1 MFHIKEKMA
10 AHRRAMMIMPL
21 NKDLC
26 LDSFTR
32 RFYFGTIDTQ
42 GVALGYLLLA
52 FQAVNRTNVLV
63 VAPPG

>member
-1 MFHIKEKMA
+1 
-10 AHRRAMMIMPL
+10 MMIMPL